1 MIFKGTPRLETDR
14 LILRKIEPNDYKIA
28 YEQWCN
34 DPEQVLYTVHGIH
47 KSVDVTKR
55 VYDRWIEEYNDEK
68 Q

>member
-34 DPEQVLYTVHGIH
+34 DHEQVLYTVHGIH
-47 KSVDVTKR
+47 KSVDVT
-55 VYDRWIEEYNDEK
+55 
-68 Q
+68 